1 MLECS
6 KASGPET
13 QSEGWSWPQQ
23 AITCSLQGDKFFFR
37 ARLIGAA
44 KCVLYLSWSVMLELF
59 LLLLDFE
66 GKSEKTTH
74 AFFKPTCTHT
84 APSQPQHMVSTLP
97 NPHTHTASSLSSA
110 VQNPLGSPPCL
121 PPPLRL
127 GLRRCLQA
135 SSPPSLPSLRPKARR
150 WRTAPQVSSSEYAE
164 KEGVE
169 RRRGWA

>member
-44 KCVLYLSWSVMLELF
+44 KCVLYLSWLF

-84 APSQPQHMVSTLP
+84 HHNHNTWSQPCP
-97 NPHTHTASSLSSA
+97 THTRTQPRPYHQQCRTHSEARHVFPHPFVWVSGVASR
-110 VQNPLGSPPCL
+110 PRRRPPC
-121 PPPLRL
+121 
-127 GLRRCLQA
+127 
-135 SSPPSLPSLRPKARR
+135 PPSARR
-150 WRTAPQVSSSEYAE
+150 QDA
-164 KEGVE
+164 GVRH
-169 RRRGWA
+169 RR